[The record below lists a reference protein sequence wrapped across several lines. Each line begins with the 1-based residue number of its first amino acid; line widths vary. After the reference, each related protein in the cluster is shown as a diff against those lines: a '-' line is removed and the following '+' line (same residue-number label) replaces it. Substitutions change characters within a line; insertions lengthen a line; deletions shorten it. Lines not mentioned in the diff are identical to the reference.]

1 MLEIRF
7 KLLWANFAS
16 LPGYL
21 HKQLFSFFF
30 YNFWELQG
38 DCMGMLESPL
48 AFPSRINSS
57 LILSLSS

>member
-16 LPGYL
+16 LPSYL
-21 HKQLFSFFF
+21 HKQFFSFFF

-48 AFPSRINSS
+48 VFPSPINSS

>member
-16 LPGYL
+16 LPCYL